1 MQCFTD
7 HELSGWGREL
17 RHMKPS
23 SFETR
28 RAEPRMRA
36 CLRPLIASALVL
48 SCLAAVPAFA
58 QSGPDDNS
66 HVRLDAP
73 ALMPKKPRAGMPDV
87 KVQPLV
93 WPRLD
98 RGAVICRSE
107 SDLSRLAARRRGE
120 TVDGPVD
127 CQIMR
132 AATGISI
139 LQRQGPGMTEVQTND
154 PSAGGTGWTDA
165 WLPDKPPTH

>member
-1 MQCFTD
+1 
-7 HELSGWGREL
+7 
-17 RHMKPS
+17 MKPS

-28 RAEPRMRA
+28 HAEPRMRGY
-36 CLRPLIASALVL
+36 LRPLIAGALVL
-48 SCLAAVPAFA
+48 SCLAAGPGFA
-58 QSGPDDNS
+58 QQAPPDPDS

-73 ALMPKKPRAGMPDV
+73 GLLPKKPRAGLPDV
-87 KVQPLV
+87 KAQPLV

-120 TVDGPVD
+120 SVDGPVD
-127 CQIMR
+127 CQIIR
-132 AATGISI
+132 AMTGVSI

-154 PSAGGTGWTDA
+154 SSAGGTGWTDA
-165 WLPDKPPTH
+165 WLPDKAPLH

>member
-1 MQCFTD
+1 
-7 HELSGWGREL
+7 
-17 RHMKPS
+17 MKSS

-28 RAEPRMRA
+28 RAEPRMRG
-36 CLRPLIASALVL
+36 CLRPLIATALVL
-48 SCLAAVPAFA
+48 SCLVAMPAFA
-58 QSGPDDNS
+58 QTAPPDDDS

-73 ALMPKKPRAGMPDV
+73 GLLPKKPPPGLPDV
-87 KVQPLV
+87 RAQPLA

-120 TVDGPVD
+120 SVDGPID
-127 CQIMR
+127 CQIVR
-132 AATGISI
+132 AGTGISI

>member
-1 MQCFTD
+1 
-7 HELSGWGREL
+7 
-17 RHMKPS
+17 MKPS

-28 RAEPRMRA
+28 HAEPRLCAR
-36 CLRPLIASALVL
+36 LRPLIVGALVL
-48 SCLAAVPAFA
+48 SCLAAMPAFA
-58 QSGPDDNS
+58 QAPPDADS

-73 ALMPKKPRAGMPDV
+73 GLLPKKPRAGMPDV
-87 KVQPLV
+87 KAQPLA

-120 TVDGPVD
+120 AVDGPLD

-132 AATGISI
+132 AATGVSI
-139 LQRQGPGMTEVQTND
+139 LRREGPGMTEVQTND

-165 WLPDKPPTH
+165 WLPDKPPSH

>member
-1 MQCFTD
+1 M
-7 HELSGWGREL
+7 
-17 RHMKPS
+17 
-23 SFETR
+23 
-28 RAEPRMRA
+28 
-36 CLRPLIASALVL
+36 
-48 SCLAAVPAFA
+48 PAFA
-58 QSGPDDNS
+58 QAPPDDD

-73 ALMPKKPRAGMPDV
+73 ALLPKKPRPGMPDV
-87 KVQPLV
+87 KAQPLV

-107 SDLSRLAARRRGE
+107 SDLSRLAARRRVE

-127 CQIMR
+127 CQILR
-132 AATGISI
+132 AATGVSI

-165 WLPDKPPTH
+165 WLPDRAPTH

>member
-1 MQCFTD
+1 
-7 HELSGWGREL
+7 
-17 RHMKPS
+17 MKLS
-23 SFETR
+23 SFEIR
-28 RAEPRMRA
+28 QLEPRLRGVR
-36 CLRPLIASALVL
+36 RPLMALAL
-48 SCLAAVPAFA
+48 SCLTAMPAFA
-58 QSGPDDNS
+58 QAPPDGDS

-73 ALMPKKPRAGMPDV
+73 GMLERKPRPGLPDV
-87 KVQPLV
+87 KAQPLT

-120 TVDGPVD
+120 AVDGSLD

-132 AATGISI
+132 AATGVSI
-139 LQRQGPGMTEVQTND
+139 LRLQGPGMTEVQTND

-165 WLPDKPPTH
+165 WLPDKPPSH